1 MEYVIIMFF
10 NWPIKMKNNILLDI
24 FQNSKKLLTKDVK
37 SQLNSFSNDFSILL
51 KKDLSVFPN
60 IPEKDVSFLNVDEY
74 FIKLNDKYKIKHNFL
89 YNNYSFCISKELWSV
104 GYLSSYKEA
113 LYQKGKGFSKYKKII
128 NCEFKQEVS
137 KNAFFYINLICIKNK
152 KFIDIHYLD
161 NNKKTTSD
169 FDFSENK
176 SNFRLRYS
184 LEDSKIDYLNSKTY
198 LNDNKTNEK
207 SIIDYNIFKEDIFNY
222 VLLNSDLSMELI
234 AEHLFLEMD
243 VRLEYSDF
251 IVQLIEFIKMVD
263 SNIKSI

>member
-1 MEYVIIMFF
+1 
-10 NWPIKMKNNILLDI
+10 MKNNILLNI

-74 FIKLNDKYKIKHNFL
+74 FIKLNDKYKIQHNFL

-137 KNAFFYINLICIKNK
+137 KNTFFYINLICIKNK

-198 LNDNKTNEK
+198 LHDNENNEK
-207 SIIDYNIFKEDIFNY
+207 SIIDYNIFREDIFNY
-222 VLLNSDLSMELI
+222 VLLNSDLSIELI
-234 AEHLFLEMD
+234 AEHLFLEME

-251 IVQLIEFIKMVD
+251 IVQLIEFIKTVY